1 MWNAVKWLL
10 LYIVVQFLII
20 FGFTFVYMA
29 NGNDP
34 NLFGNFLNDN
44 KIILVLLL
52 GLIFIPLY
60 LYKYKKFDIKEKSF
74 DITKLIIFVVFLSV
88 GYNILAYYLDKYV
101 LLSGLYSNTS
111 NILVGII
118 STVLLGP
125 IIEELLFR
133 GVIYNNLK
141 LKYSIKKSMI
151 ITTILFSLSHFT
163 LIQIIY
169 TLIFGM
175 FLNKVYEKYQNIKY
189 VIILHMVSNLVTTLI
204 SLFIIK
210 DYFIVNIILL
220 IVSILYLLKNKE
232 LFG

>member
-125 IIEELLFR
+125 IIEELLFTSFFKPEPSDISFPAIMSAS
-133 GVIYNNLK
+133 VILAIRISRADAYTS
-141 LKYSIKKSMI
+141 SIVPKNPP
-151 ITTILFSLSHFT
+151 LSLS
-163 LIQIIY
+163 
-169 TLIFGM
+169 
-175 FLNKVYEKYQNIKY
+175 Y
-189 VIILHMVSNLVTTLI
+189 VI
-204 SLFIIK
+204 
-210 DYFIVNIILL
+210 
-220 IVSILYLLKNKE
+220 
-232 LFG
+232 

>member
-10 LYIVVQFLII
+10 LYIVVQFLIM
-20 FGFTFVYMA
+20 FGFSFVYIA
-29 NGNDP
+29 NRNDP
-34 NLFGNFLNDN
+34 NLFGSFLNDN

-60 LYKYKKFDIKEKSF
+60 LHKYKKFDIKEKKNN
-74 DITKLIIFVVFLSV
+74 ITNLIIFVIFLSI
-88 GYNILAYYLDKYV
+88 GYNLIAYYLDKYV
-101 LLSGLYSNTS
+101 LLSGLYSNDS

-133 GVIYNNLK
+133 GIIYNNLK

-175 FLNKVYEKYQNIKY
+175 FLNKIYERYQNIKY

-210 DYFIVNIILL
+210 DYLILNIILL

-232 LFG
+232 VLK

>member
-1 MWNAVKWLL
+1 
-10 LYIVVQFLII
+10 
-20 FGFTFVYMA
+20 
-29 NGNDP
+29 
-34 NLFGNFLNDN
+34 
-44 KIILVLLL
+44 
-52 GLIFIPLY
+52 
-60 LYKYKKFDIKEKSF
+60 
-74 DITKLIIFVVFLSV
+74 
-88 GYNILAYYLDKYV
+88 

-220 IVSILYLLKNKE
+220 IVSLLYLLKNKE